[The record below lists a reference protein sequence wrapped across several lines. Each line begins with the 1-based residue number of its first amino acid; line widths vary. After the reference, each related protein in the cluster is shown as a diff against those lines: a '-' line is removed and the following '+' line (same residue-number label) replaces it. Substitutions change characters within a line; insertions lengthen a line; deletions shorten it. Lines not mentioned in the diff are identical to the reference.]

1 MKSIATLFLA
11 GLLALSL
18 VACGGQPSSDV
29 PADSGSQLAEGFQ
42 LESTQSDTYT
52 EKDIQAA
59 ADVITQYFQ
68 ENFPGCTMTSLQYM
82 DALSA
87 DGAPEWATQYDADQA
102 IVFQSS
108 FTVEDPGEDSTLN
121 PHSTYSNWQW
131 ILVRSDGGDWTIG
144 THGQG

>member
-18 VACGGQPSSDV
+18 AACGGQPSSDV
-29 PADSGSQLAEGFQ
+29 PADSGGQLAEGFQ

-87 DGAPEWATQYDADQA
+87 DGAPEWASQYDADQA
-102 IVFQSS
+102 IVFHAS
-108 FTVEDPGEDSTLN
+108 FTVADPGENSALKPN
-121 PHSTYSNWQW
+121 STYPTWEW

>member
-18 VACGGQPSSDV
+18 AACGGQPSSDV
-29 PADSGSQLAEGFQ
+29 PADSGGQLAEGFQ

-52 EKDIQAA
+52 EKD
-59 ADVITQYFQ
+59 FQ

-87 DGAPEWATQYDADQA
+87 DGAPEWADQYDADQA
-102 IVFQSS
+102 IVFHAS
-108 FTVEDPGEDSTLN
+108 FTVADPGEDSALKPN
-121 PHSTYSNWQW
+121 STYPTWEW